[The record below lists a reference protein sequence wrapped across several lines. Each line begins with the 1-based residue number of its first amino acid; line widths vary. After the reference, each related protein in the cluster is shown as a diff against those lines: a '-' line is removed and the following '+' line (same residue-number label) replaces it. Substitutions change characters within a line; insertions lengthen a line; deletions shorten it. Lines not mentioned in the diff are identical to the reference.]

1 MNTTRS
7 ARDEALRPT
16 PYEMAFPDEGF
27 VESRFR
33 AIEEEARTRDASLDE
48 SGAFLLL
55 AQVGRVLRDLGG
67 EASPTALV
75 PTFGAFLFH
84 AFHFHRADTPSF
96 LVETSTL
103 RYLLEADAAPDRWEG
118 ELPAPA
124 GYLQLPRHLLWARPG
139 GEEGPAEAVDG
150 IFWTQSTRGTLNF
163 LAVTGIRGDRA
174 GFSVLPVPP
183 VPLGEVVSWMT
194 RPAREEG
201 EDFATTLPGGELDRL
216 YSLETAGEVVKL
228 AARILAHAV
237 TVEGAMGEEE
247 PPPPGPESAAES
259 PSKPEP
265 EPPSEPPSKPASD
278 TAPRSASG
286 PDPRS
291 ASRLPFRRIRLAG

>member
-1 MNTTRS
+1 MNTIRSTR
-7 ARDEALRPT
+7 DDTLRPT

-27 VESRFR
+27 AESRFS
-33 AIEEEARTRDASLDE
+33 AIEEEARSRDANLDE

-55 AQVGRVLRDLGG
+55 AQVGRVLRELGG

-84 AFHFHRADTPSF
+84 AFHFHRAAMPSF

-103 RYLLEADAAPDRWEG
+103 RYLLEADAASDRWEG

-124 GYLQLPRHLLWARPG
+124 GYLQLPRHLLWARPD

-150 IFWTQSTRGTLNF
+150 IFWAQSAHGTLNF
-163 LAVTGIRGDRA
+163 LAVTGIRGDRP

-183 VPLGEVVSWMT
+183 VPLAEVVSWMT

-201 EDFATTLPGGELDRL
+201 EDFATTLPGGEMDRL
-216 YSLETAGEVVKL
+216 YSLETPGEVVKL

-237 TVEGAMGEEE
+237 TVDGAMGEEE
-247 PPPPGPESAAES
+247 PPVPSPESASES
-259 PSKPEP
+259 PSG
-265 EPPSEPPSKPASD
+265 SASAPASD
-278 TAPRSASG
+278 PSHPSG
-286 PDPRS
+286 PPSAVRS

>member
-1 MNTTRS
+1 MNSTRP
-7 ARDEALRPT
+7 ARDEALRLT
-16 PYEMAFPDEGF
+16 PYEMAFPDEEF
-27 VESRFR
+27 AESRFR
-33 AIEEEARTRDASLDE
+33 AVEEEARSRDAHLDE

-55 AQVGRVLRDLGG
+55 AQVGRVLRELGG

-84 AFHFHRADTPSF
+84 AFHFHRAARPSF

-118 ELPAPA
+118 ELPTPA
-124 GYLQLPRHLLWARPG
+124 GYLQLPRHLLWARPD

-150 IFWTQSTRGTLNF
+150 IFWTQSARGALNL
-163 LAVTGIRGDRA
+163 LAVTGIRGDRP

-183 VPLGEVVSWMT
+183 VPMGEVVDWMT

-201 EDFATTLPGGELDRL
+201 EDFATTLPGGEMDRL

-247 PPPPGPESAAES
+247 SPAPSAE
-259 PSKPEP
+259 PITESKPE
-265 EPPSEPPSKPASD
+265 SD
-278 TAPRSASG
+278 PTAAPRPAV
-286 PDPRS
+286 RS